1 MVIYNCYN
9 HFVDKYFSRRLHNN
23 YLENVF
29 VFKFDHMCL
38 KWHISHPISYSENTV
53 LLYFCRRY
61 GANEIFFII
70 LKRINTIQLPP
81 HYIVFIK
88 NPKSILQ
95 FWTIFWKYACIFVE
109 FNSNVRVCYLTRI
122 SWVFR
127 KQMHIDSIEN
137 HYKYPTKL
145 EIPKYVQTWKNRVS
159 YDTDWDSVERNFGK
173 SIVFTAILSTDR

>member
-1 MVIYNCYN
+1 MSTNILAEGYTIIILKTFSSLNLIICIWNDTSVTLFHALKTRFCYI
-9 HFVDKYFSRRLHNN
+9 FR
-23 YLENVF
+23 
-29 VFKFDHMCL
+29 
-38 KWHISHPISYSENTV
+38 
-53 LLYFCRRY
+53 RRY

-127 KQMHIDSIEN
+127 KQMHVDSIEN

-159 YDTDWDSVERNFGK
+159 YMTRTE
-173 SIVFTAILSTDR
+173 IA